1 MGAWMGK
8 NGSAQSRETGWSGGH
23 RSSVSQAGC
32 ARLAVDLAVGTAAPG
47 PAPGAASPSATAA
60 SSSSRAHSV
69 PGEVLTLC
77 VRRAPRIPNTTLMSR
92 LFSHFTGGEGDCR
105 AGGSGLSVV
114 LRSQCSR
121 AGGGGGTSVSS
132 RPHAGLLPALPGVGL
147 GHNELL

>member
-1 MGAWMGK
+1 MALGAWMGK

-23 RSSVSQAGC
+23 RSSVSQASC

-77 VRRAPRIPNTTLMSR
+77 VRRAPRIRNHHPDVKAV
-92 LFSHFTGGEGDCR
+92 FSLYGW
-105 AGGSGLSVV
+105 GGSILKME
-114 LRSQCSR
+114 
-121 AGGGGGTSVSS
+121 T
-132 RPHAGLLPALPGVGL
+132 
-147 GHNELL
+147 